1 MPVRLSVRIQGK
13 LRQNCGTGPQNRG
26 YFDEGVEK
34 TMTNFN
40 SRVEFYRCPM
50 GAVPFDTNIHFRIKL
65 SRELHCSGAVLAV
78 KDDRFGDTLVN
89 GMYWAGEVDNGYEI
103 WECDLRI
110 DRVGLYWYH
119 FILDTCYGRRFIMK
133 GYGSEG
139 FITDS
144 DWEPRFQLTCYD
156 KDFTTPSWLPGGI
169 MYQIFPDRFC
179 FSGEKKKG
187 IYPDKKLQTEWDRI
201 PDWRPNEFGMITN
214 SDFFQGDLKGI
225 TMKLPYLHS
234 LGVTC
239 IYLNPIFEAYSNH
252 RYDTGN
258 YEKIDPI
265 LGTEED
271 FCELCAEAKKLGIHI
286 INDGVFSHT
295 GSDSIYFNRENRY
308 DTLGAYN
315 SKESPYYT
323 WYKFIEWPNIY
334 NSWWGFDTLP
344 EVEELSNSFNEY
356 INGEHGI
363 IRRWIR
369 KGNSGWRL
377 DVADELPD
385 EFIEYIREAIKA
397 EDPEALLLGEVWEDA
412 SNKESYGSRR
422 RFLYGKE
429 LDSVMNYPFRDAI
442 LGFLDC
448 GDARD
453 MLEIVLNVLENYPRP
468 VIRSLMNLL
477 GTHDTERVITLLCGE
492 RQHGRGREW
501 QAATKLSPEQRAYG
515 LSRMKLASGILY
527 TLPGVPCIYYGDEVG
542 VEGYK
547 DPFNRATFP
556 WGKEDKTLL
565 DWYQRLGA
573 MRHACGCLAD
583 GDLINYGS
591 AGRTMAY
598 IRQDDKEMLLCVF
611 NGAHET
617 ITFRVPEEFIGGE
630 TYMNTQLE
638 GEWLTIPMNECAFVR
653 ANVPE
658 KKPEPVAEEN
668 TAEEENAE
676 ETETAVEPVAA
687 EIDPDPE
694 IADILATD

>member
-1 MPVRLSVRIQGK
+1 
-13 LRQNCGTGPQNRG
+13 
-26 YFDEGVEK
+26 
-34 TMTNFN
+34 MTLFN
-40 SRVEFYRCPM
+40 SRNEDYRCPT
-50 GAVPFDTNIHFRIKL
+50 GAVPFGTNIHFRIIL
-65 SRELHCSGAVLAV
+65 ERSLHCTGAVLAV

-89 GMYWAGEVDNGYEI
+89 GMYWAGMVGDDHEV
-103 WECDLRI
+103 WECDLRV

-119 FILDTCYGRRFIMK
+119 FGLDTCYGRRYIMK
-133 GYGSEG
+133 NYGGEGYLAM
-139 FITDS
+139 S
-144 DWEPRFQLTCYD
+144 DNEPRFQLTCYE
-156 KDFTTPSWLPGGI
+156 KDFETPSWLPGGI

-179 FSGEKKKG
+179 FSGQKKKG
-187 IYPDKKLQTEWDRI
+187 IYPDKKLQTEWDNI

-225 TMKLPYLHS
+225 TMKLPYLES
-234 LGVTC
+234 LGVNC

-265 LGTEED
+265 LGTEKD
-271 FCELCAEAKKLGIHI
+271 FRELCAEAKKRGIHI

-344 EVEELSNSFNEY
+344 EVEELSTSFNEY
-356 INGEHGI
+356 INGENGI

-385 EFIEYIREAIKA
+385 EFIEYIREAVKA
-397 EDPEALLLGEVWEDA
+397 ENPDALLLGEVWEDA

-448 GDARD
+448 GDGRD
-453 MLEIVLNVLENYPRP
+453 MLEIVLCVLENYPRP

-477 GTHDTERVITLLCGE
+477 GTHDTERVITLLAGE

-515 LSRMKLASGILY
+515 LERMKLASGILY

-556 WGKEDKTLL
+556 WGREDKNLL
-565 DWYQRLGA
+565 DWYRRLGQ
-573 MRHACGCLAD
+573 MRRECTCLVD

-591 AGRTMAY
+591 TGRTMGY
-598 IRQDDKEMLLCVF
+598 IRMDDKEMLLCVF
-611 NGAHET
+611 NAAHET
-617 ITFRVPEEFIGGE
+617 ISFRVPEEFIGGQV
-630 TYMNTQLE
+630 YMNTQLE
-638 GEWLTIPMNECAFVR
+638 GQWLTIPMNECAFVR
-653 ANVPE
+653 AKVPE
-658 KKPEPVAEEN
+658 KKPFTVTDEPDE
-668 TAEEENAE
+668 TAD
-676 ETETAVEPVAA
+676 TAVETVVVA
-687 EIDPDPE
+687 EVDPEPE
-694 IADILATD
+694 IADIIATD